1 MFSFNFISKN
11 LKGEKE
17 IEMNEKKN
25 LTTKETFTLAVQH
38 QQKNN
43 LRVAEKLYKEILKI
57 NPNHANTYNNLGSV
71 LKKLGESRK
80 AISYFQ
86 KTIQINPNHAD
97 AHYNLGIVFKD
108 TEEYQ
113 KAINC
118 YERAI
123 QINPNLADAYNNL
136 GNTLKELGKIESAIN
151 CYRKALEHDPENLTY
166 YYHLNDFENK
176 ILDSNLKNRI
186 NKILNNINST
196 KNNLA
201 YGNLLLSRYEM
212 QTKNYK
218 KEFDYLLRGHQYYFE
233 SKEKKFKK
241 EVEYSLN
248 KLPKVKEL
256 FTFNKSAND
265 IKNVNYN
272 IKPIFIIGVPRC
284 GSTLVEKIIASGTKY
299 IPIGEETGIFSA
311 FVKQKIN
318 QKQSVF
324 SDIEVSQTKI
334 FEKYKQKRLIQET
347 SDYTFTDK
355 SLDNFFYISLIKEI
369 FPHAKVINCKRN
381 VLSSIMS
388 IFQNNLISIEWAH
401 NLEYIFEYFNIYYKI
416 TKNFNKTLPNFIYE
430 LEYEK
435 FVNDPENES
444 KKLFEF
450 CDLPWDKKCLEFY
463 KREDLISKT
472 ASNIQIREA
481 IYKHSMEKYLPY
493 KNFLNKYGKKYSW
506 FN

>member
-1 MFSFNFISKN
+1 
-11 LKGEKE
+11 
-17 IEMNEKKN
+17 MNEKKN

-43 LRVAEKLYKEILKI
+43 LRVAEKLYKEILKT

-80 AISYFQ
+80 AINCFQ

-108 TEEYQ
+108 MGEYQ

-123 QINPNLADAYNNL
+123 QINPNLADAHNNL

-166 YYHLNDFENK
+166 YYHLYGFENK

-201 YGNLLLSRYEM
+201 YGNFLLSRYEM
-212 QTKNYK
+212 QTQNYK

-284 GSTLVEKIIASGTKY
+284 GSTLVEKIIASSTKY
-299 IPIGEETGIFSA
+299 IPIGEETNIFSA
-311 FVKQKIN
+311 FVKQKIH

-381 VLSSIMS
+381 ALSSIMS

-401 NLEYIFEYFNIYYKI
+401 NLEYIFKYFNNYYKI
-416 TKNFNKTLPNFIYE
+416 TENFNKTLPNFIYE
-430 LEYEK
+430 LQYEK

-463 KREDLISKT
+463 KRKDLISST
-472 ASNIQIREA
+472 ASNIQIRKP
-481 IYKHSMEKYLPY
+481 IYKDSISKYLPY
-493 KNFLNKYGKKYSW
+493 KQFLYKYRNKYSW
-506 FN
+506 FK